1 MPVKAL
7 YPGTFDPPTNGHVD
21 LIQRGSKLFD
31 HLTVAILVNPVKNPL
46 FTVEERVEM
55 LEEVTGPLGNVSV
68 ATFDGLMVE
77 FARKVGAAAV
87 LRGIRAI
94 SDYEHEFQMALMNRR
109 LAPDVETVFLA
120 AGGTLLV
127 CELADGEGSF
137 QLWRR
142 HQRAGAAER
151 GEEAARADQ
160 ERRVTEWRPRA
171 RRPQAELCAQSEI
184 CQDGR
189 DMTVTAPAKV
199 FADRIGRIEVSA
211 TMAVAAEAAKL
222 RAQGANLVDFGAG
235 EPHFATPR
243 HIKDAA
249 IAAIEANFTR
259 YTVVPGIPDV
269 RKAIVERHA
278 CDFGSDYTIDEA
290 VFTSGGKLALFNT
303 IQVLVDHG
311 DEVILPV
318 PYWVSFKDIIQYAGG
333 TVVFLETSEAESFR
347 ITADAIEQAITP
359 RTKAIILNSP
369 SNPAGSVVSAGDLER
384 IVHLAHDRGIFLLL
398 DECYVYLNYAGKP
411 VSGGSFTWAKEHIV
425 ILGSLSKTY
434 SMTGWRAGYALAA
447 KPVAANLSKLQS
459 QSTSNATSFV
469 QKAAIAAL
477 SGSQECVAE
486 FRAEFIE
493 LRDYMLAA
501 LKKIPGVTCTKP
513 EGAFYVYPN
522 ISAYLGKGGIRTAT
536 ELATRLLHEGHVVT
550 VPGEAFGTAEHVRIS
565 YPVTRE
571 NIDEGTRRMG
581 EFLTGLK

>member
-1 MPVKAL
+1 
-7 YPGTFDPPTNGHVD
+7 
-21 LIQRGSKLFD
+21 
-31 HLTVAILVNPVKNPL
+31 
-46 FTVEERVEM
+46 
-55 LEEVTGPLGNVSV
+55 
-68 ATFDGLMVE
+68 
-77 FARKVGAAAV
+77 
-87 LRGIRAI
+87 
-94 SDYEHEFQMALMNRR
+94 
-109 LAPDVETVFLA
+109 
-120 AGGTLLV
+120 
-127 CELADGEGSF
+127 
-137 QLWRR
+137 
-142 HQRAGAAER
+142 
-151 GEEAARADQ
+151 
-160 ERRVTEWRPRA
+160 
-171 RRPQAELCAQSEI
+171 
-184 CQDGR
+184 
-189 DMTVTAPAKV
+189 MTVTAPAKV
-199 FADRIGRIEVSA
+199 FAERIGRIEVSA

-235 EPHFATPR
+235 EPHFPTPR
-243 HIKDAA
+243 HIKDTA

-278 CDFGSDYTIDEA
+278 CDFGSDYSIDEA
-290 VFTSGGKLALFNT
+290 IFTAGGKLALFNT
-303 IQVLVDHG
+303 LQILVDHG

-333 TVVFLETSEAESFR
+333 KVVYLETSEAESFR

-369 SNPAGSVVSAGDLER
+369 SNPAGSVVTAQDLER
-384 IVHLAHDRGIFLLL
+384 IVRVAHDRGIFLLL

-411 VSGGSFTWAKEHIV
+411 VSGGSFTWAKEHLV

-434 SMTGWRAGYALAA
+434 SMTGWRAGFALAS
-447 KPVAANLSKLQS
+447 KSVTANLSKLQS
-459 QSTSNATSFV
+459 QSTSNATSIV

-477 SGSQECVAE
+477 TGSQQCVAE
-486 FRAEFIE
+486 FRAEFID

-536 ELATRLLHEGHVVT
+536 ELATRLLHEAHVVT
-550 VPGEAFGTAEHVRIS
+550 VPGEAFGTAEHIRIS
-565 YPVTRE
+565 YPVTKQ

>member
-1 MPVKAL
+1 
-7 YPGTFDPPTNGHVD
+7 
-21 LIQRGSKLFD
+21 
-31 HLTVAILVNPVKNPL
+31 
-46 FTVEERVEM
+46 
-55 LEEVTGPLGNVSV
+55 
-68 ATFDGLMVE
+68 
-77 FARKVGAAAV
+77 
-87 LRGIRAI
+87 
-94 SDYEHEFQMALMNRR
+94 
-109 LAPDVETVFLA
+109 
-120 AGGTLLV
+120 
-127 CELADGEGSF
+127 
-137 QLWRR
+137 
-142 HQRAGAAER
+142 
-151 GEEAARADQ
+151 
-160 ERRVTEWRPRA
+160 
-171 RRPQAELCAQSEI
+171 
-184 CQDGR
+184 
-189 DMTVTAPAKV
+189 MTVTAPAKV

-222 RAQGANLVDFGAG
+222 RSQGVNLVDFGAG

-259 YTVVPGIPDV
+259 YTVVPGIPEV

-333 TVVFLETSEAESFR
+333 TVVFLETSEEESFR
-347 ITADAIEQAITP
+347 ITADAIERAITP

-369 SNPAGSVVSAGDLER
+369 SNPAGSVVSAEDLER
-384 IVHLAHDRGIFLLL
+384 IVHLAHERGIFLLL

-434 SMTGWRAGYALAA
+434 SMTGWRAGYALAP
-447 KPVAANLSKLQS
+447 KPVAANLNKLQS

-501 LKKIPGVTCTKP
+501 LAKIPGVTCTKP

-522 ISAYLGKGGIRTAT
+522 ISAYLGKGGIRTST

-550 VPGEAFGTAEHVRIS
+550 VPGEAFGTAEHLRIS
-565 YPVTRE
+565 YPVTRD